1 MKILVVGSGGREHA
15 IICNLKKDKRV
26 KEIYCAKGNGGIS
39 EVATLVDIEETNIK
53 ELINFCKDKKI
64 DLTIVGP
71 EVPLTLGI
79 VDEFE
84 KEGLKIFGPNKAC
97 ANLEGSKSFCKD
109 FLIRHKIPTAKY
121 KEYTNFN
128 NAISEIDD
136 FGYPVVIKADGL
148 CAGKGVLICNDK
160 NEATEALDDIMN
172 SKVFKSAGDKVIVEE
187 FLEGI
192 ETSILAF
199 VDKNNIIP
207 MVSAKDHKKIF
218 DGETGLNT
226 GGMGTISPS
235 NIYTDSLKDEIQ
247 KEILDKTLNGFK
259 KDNLDFRGILFVGL
273 MITKDGAKVLEF
285 NVRFGD
291 PEAQVVLS
299 RLETSLV
306 DIIDSILN
314 DNLDE
319 INIKYL
325 DKKAVCVILSSGGY
339 PKSYEVDK
347 EIKGLNEL
355 DEDVLVFHSGTKL
368 VDGKYYTNGG
378 RVLGITILDE
388 SIKKASDRVYEN
400 IKRISFDN
408 MHFRTDIGR

>member
-15 IICNLKKDKRV
+15 IICNLKEDKRV

-319 INIKYL
+319 INIKYS

-388 SIKKASDRVYEN
+388 SIKKSSDRVYEN